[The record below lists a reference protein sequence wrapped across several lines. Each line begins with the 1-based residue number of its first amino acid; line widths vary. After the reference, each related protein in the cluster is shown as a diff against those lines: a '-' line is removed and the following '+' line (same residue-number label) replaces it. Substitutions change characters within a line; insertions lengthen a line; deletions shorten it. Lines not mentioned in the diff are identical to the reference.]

1 MRAAGWAVIAGML
14 LSVRLQSQP
23 QQLCGRVVSIR
34 CSRPSRIATFTV
46 RTDDKA
52 QFEVMIP
59 AEHRA
64 AFGDDIETTYE
75 FRNICVTPR
84 AVQDRKAVVHAPRDL
99 EISAAPTR
107 TWPSLPAD
115 VNRSCQADI
124 EMPQP
129 KATKHASY
137 TREAMRDRIE
147 GSVMMRVIV
156 TTEGRT
162 GEILIAESL
171 RRDLDMAAVDAI
183 KQWRLKPATHSGVPV
198 AVAVLV
204 EMSFRLR

>member
-34 CSRPSRIATFTV
+34 CSRLSRIATFTV
-46 RTDDKA
+46 RTDDNA

-99 EISAAPTR
+99 GGARDHALARLSNCRWRDGHVFDPTR
-107 TWPSLPAD
+107 
-115 VNRSCQADI
+115 RG
-124 EMPQP
+124 
-129 KATKHASY
+129 
-137 TREAMRDRIE
+137 
-147 GSVMMRVIV
+147 GSPGI
-156 TTEGRT
+156 
-162 GEILIAESL
+162 GE
-171 RRDLDMAAVDAI
+171 
-183 KQWRLKPATHSGVPV
+183 
-198 AVAVLV
+198 
-204 EMSFRLR
+204 